1 MVRQDE
7 FYLYSLTS
15 LHKTCAF
22 AVLFVTII
30 LHLPFNLFSAI
41 PVMLDSKLFKAFT
54 IGANLVALSHAAALP
69 YSNAT
74 ALKQCVADMDGKLP
88 STLPTDFTYS
98 GKVRK
103 FYIAAEQ
110 VTWDYTPT
118 GWDNW
123 LGVPISASPRA
134 YLAGYTVPG
143 SLGTKWAKAIYRG
156 YTDATF
162 NKLSPQPPTQGINGP
177 TLRAEVGDMIEIL
190 FVNRLPQQYA
200 SMHSMGLSYTKDNE
214 GSIYPDSTT
223 PVNVDQATPIGSAV
237 PPGECYTY
245 KWLINEGS
253 APTLGSPSHMWAY
266 HSYVSL
272 NEDLN
277 AGLVGPT
284 IVYAKGMMDST
295 MAANREFALLYMDFD
310 ESQSILSSTNAKAFG
325 VNPAKSAMPLPS
337 LGQGYANQS
346 IWQPQVTNLG
356 GAYQLTS
363 TQAPS
368 FHSLNGYIFANNK
381 PFEMCQDDKVI
392 WYVYAV
398 GSDSHVFHMHGN
410 GFSYLGQNMASISLN
425 DGIMV
430 TLPGTARGVGNWQLI
445 CHVSNHL
452 GAGMADTYIVYE
464 KGSCPLTKL
473 A

>member
-1 MVRQDE
+1 
-7 FYLYSLTS
+7 
-15 LHKTCAF
+15 
-22 AVLFVTII
+22 
-30 LHLPFNLFSAI
+30 
-41 PVMLDSKLFKAFT
+41 MLDLKFRTVLTVAATLIAF
-54 IGANLVALSHAAALP
+54 GHAAVLP

-74 ALKQCVADMDGKLP
+74 SLKQCVANLDGKLP

-103 FYIAAEQ
+103 FYITAEQ
-110 VTWDYTPT
+110 VTWDYVPS

-143 SLGTKWAKAIYRG
+143 SLGTKWQKAVYRG

-162 NKLSPQPPTQGINGP
+162 SKLSPQAPTQGINGP

-214 GSIYPDSTT
+214 GSIYPDVTVPAKVDQTT
-223 PVNVDQATPIGSAV
+223 PLGNAV

-245 KWLINEGS
+245 KWLINDGS
-253 APTLGSPSHMWAY
+253 APTLGLPSHMWAY
-266 HSYVSL
+266 HSYVSM

-284 IVYAKGMMDST
+284 IVYAKGMMEST
-295 MAANREFALLYMDFD
+295 MAANREFILLYMDFD
-310 ESQSILSSTNAKAFG
+310 ESLSILSSTNAKAFG
-325 VNPAKSAMPLPS
+325 VSNARSAMSMPS
-337 LGQGYANQS
+337 LNQGYLNSS
-346 IWQPQVTNLG
+346 IWQPQVTNLN
-356 GAYQLTS
+356 GAYQLT
-363 TQAPS
+363 TMQAPS
-368 FHSLNGYIFANNK
+368 FHSLNGYTFANNQ

-425 DGIMV
+425 NGIMA
-430 TLPGTARGVGNWQLI
+430 TLPSTAWGVGSWQLI

-452 GAGMADTYIVYE
+452 GAGMVDSYTVYD
-464 KGSCPLTKL
+464 KASCPLAKL
-473 A
+473 AGS